1 MILTKEQLMD
11 KIKTIVGDQTDDDT
25 LSFIEDVSDTMD
37 SYADKED
44 WKAKFE
50 ANDKAWREKYRDRFL
65 NGPDADEKQQEPEP
79 DDVDDQSD
87 DEENKPRKFED
98 LFKEE

>member
-11 KIKTIVGDQTDDDT
+11 KIKTIVGDKSDDDT

-65 NGPDADEKQQEPEP
+65 NGPAADEKQQESEPE
-79 DDVDDQSD
+79 DVDDESD